1 MSSIQRGQPGQGSF
15 ELGSKKK
22 FGKNLNKLQKPPA
35 PPITNGASQKGTGS
49 SRNGLLLLSTKR
61 STSVGSTQGSGLLS
75 GKPVQSSPSAKQASQ
90 PNKFRKESY
99 TSAHDALID
108 AVMGA
113 SRNDSQKEPDA
124 WGTVEKQPYEEKV
137 APTPALPSAQD
148 ISRFSDKGGPS
159 DGNNNQSYQPEKI
172 IQERHGDLHDNGETR
187 RYSRHNTEDN
197 PRKSD
202 ADENWPRSVPLSEPA
217 ENEQGLRMSL
227 LARERAETH
236 RQEEETRMNEYRDRA
251 RQRLRELEEKIG
263 SEQNE
268 ASDPDHNDKR
278 EGTNGFSPP
287 ANATRSLYDPNKP
300 YSMLVGGSA
309 KEDYTETP
317 AGYLSQDALGNDDGN
332 GTSAV
337 PPSAPV
343 IHLTS
348 YEDRDRGESRN
359 SNTAPRMLYDP
370 KSGSMVAVSENKAK
384 KIKPKGRREV
394 EKGDNGDL
402 TTNSKKKGK
411 GRTENTVILK
421 KERRRGD
428 SIDINPV
435 DETKTSKSRNIHP
448 AENRLPRTCGVL
460 YVRDDKGNCYSADGC
475 DGDQG
480 YGCHGVPGG
489 RTRNPIAF
497 AKVEQ
502 QRVQV
507 ADNEDDYI
515 DDIEQEL
522 QGYNSPEKAQE
533 QIIDWVKPNEKIE
546 LLTGIQDSPT
556 LQATAMPWAPSQ
568 AALSAAKERKEN
580 HEKVTKSVVSVDSMD
595 DEDDDEYIGDD
606 PDAFIGLGFDP
617 SNMDDVMGSPSNRA
631 HSTRLDHV
639 DLVALSLGVA
649 ASDNK
654 RERSIF
660 GFGSSST
667 WGSAGSNN
675 GRTDWSVL
683 GTSNGVGAAENQ
695 VKAVGTPSFLS
706 LSSNNTWGTAGL
718 PGFGADHGTAD

>member
-1 MSSIQRGQPGQGSF
+1 MSSIQRSQPGQGSF

-35 PPITNGASQKGTGS
+35 PPITNGANQKGAGS

-75 GKPVQSSPSAKQASQ
+75 SKPVQSSPTAKPASQ
-90 PNKFRKESY
+90 PNAFRKESY

-113 SRNDSQKEPDA
+113 SRNDIQKEPDA
-124 WGTVEKQPYEEKV
+124 WGTVEKPPYEDKV
-137 APTPALPSAQD
+137 APAPALPSAQD
-148 ISRFSDKGGPS
+148 VSRFRDNGECNDS
-159 DGNNNQSYQPEKI
+159 NNNQNYQPE
-172 IQERHGDLHDNGETR
+172 QVHEERYGDRRDNGETR
-187 RYSRHNTEDN
+187 HYSGLNTEDI

-202 ADENWPRSVPLSEPA
+202 ADGNWRRSVPMSEPA
-217 ENEQGLRMSL
+217 EDEQGLRMSL
-227 LARERAETH
+227 LARERAEIH
-236 RQEEETRMNEYRDRA
+236 RQEEETRMNEHRDRA
-251 RQRLRELEEKIG
+251 RQRLRELEEKMG
-263 SEQNE
+263 SQQNE
-268 ASDPDHNDKR
+268 VTAPDRNDKR
-278 EGTNGFSPP
+278 EGTNGFSSR

-300 YSMLVGGSA
+300 YSSLVGGSA
-309 KEDYTETP
+309 KEDITETQ
-317 AGYLSQDALGNDDGN
+317 AGDLSQDSIGKDDGN
-332 GTSAV
+332 DTCV
-337 PPSAPV
+337 VTPSGPV

-384 KIKPKGRREV
+384 KIKPKVRREV
-394 EKGDNGDL
+394 DKGDNGDL

-411 GRTENTVILK
+411 GRVENAVILK

-428 SIDINPV
+428 SIDMNPV
-435 DETKTSKSRNIHP
+435 DETKTSKSRNIRP
-448 AENRLPRTCGVL
+448 PENRLPRTCGVL
-460 YVRDDKGNCYSADGC
+460 YVRDEKGNCYSADGC

-502 QRVQV
+502 QRSQA
-507 ADNEDDYI
+507 ADNDDEYI
-515 DDIEQEL
+515 DDAEQAL
-522 QGYNSPEKAQE
+522 QGYNSPEKAHE

-580 HEKVTKSVVSVDSMD
+580 HEKVSKSVLSVDSMD
-595 DEDDDEYIGDD
+595 DEDEEEYIGDD
-606 PDAFIGLGFDP
+606 P
-617 SNMDDVMGSPSNRA
+617 V
-631 HSTRLDHV
+631 
-639 DLVALSLGVA
+639 SLLL
-649 ASDNK
+649 
-654 RERSIF
+654 
-660 GFGSSST
+660 
-667 WGSAGSNN
+667 W
-675 GRTDWSVL
+675 
-683 GTSNGVGAAENQ
+683 
-695 VKAVGTPSFLS
+695 
-706 LSSNNTWGTAGL
+706 
-718 PGFGADHGTAD
+718 